1 MTWLTSWLQHGCRRL
16 YHVLGRNIEHAEVFE
31 PDAYR
36 SNRCRIQA
44 EGLGSMQGQCI
55 ELPKIRPC
63 QKKETVPRNLCNSNG
78 YAKASKE
85 IRKLLGRER
94 RSTSR
99 LGENN
104 NDLRK
109 EAK

>member
-1 MTWLTSWLQHGCRRL
+1 MSQTPIVPIDVEYKQKDWARCKGNALSYQKSV
-16 YHVLGRNIEHAEVFE
+16 HV
-31 PDAYR
+31 
-36 SNRCRIQA
+36 
-44 EGLGSMQGQCI
+44 
-55 ELPKIRPC
+55 K
-63 QKKETVPRNLCNSNG
+63 KKETVPRNLCNSNG